1 MTAILKNLSHFLSL
15 ERCIKIQKSRPYCRS
30 ALSFHEKLFRK
41 TLDRECNLKAVLKC
55 KIVLVDRRILSCIA
69 VIVVDLDSV
78 AVVVVLDVAILD
90 LSFIECNF
98 LTVSLDRL
106 KLYLEIVSVVLT
118 WSFLISLRSAC
129 ALVFFAVRR
138 PMISTHITTQP

>member
-1 MTAILKNLSHFLSL
+1 M
-15 ERCIKIQKSRPYCRS
+15 RS

-118 WSFLISLRSAC
+118 WSFLISLRIAC
-129 ALVFFAVRR
+129 ALEFSPLRR

>member
-1 MTAILKNLSHFLSL
+1 MYKNTKEQTIL
-15 ERCIKIQKSRPYCRS
+15 RS

-118 WSFLISLRSAC
+118 WSFLSVLGSPVP
-129 ALVFFAVRR
+129 LSFSPLRR

>member
-1 MTAILKNLSHFLSL
+1 MTAISKKSVTLLVTGEMYKNTKEQTIL
-15 ERCIKIQKSRPYCRS
+15 RS

-41 TLDRECNLKAVLKC
+41 ALDRECNLKAVLKC

-90 LSFIECNF
+90 LSVIECNF

-106 KLYLEIVSVVLT
+106 KFYLEIVSVVLT
-118 WSFLISLRSAC
+118 WSFLI
-129 ALVFFAVRR
+129 
-138 PMISTHITTQP
+138 TTFKFSSSSSSFLSPV